1 MQSSPLLEFRDIGF
15 TRNDWPLFERL
26 SGGVGPGEALQVSG
40 ANGSGKTTLL
50 RILVTLL
57 SPSIGRLFWCEQEI
71 RGHSPD
77 YLANLVFIGHQPG
90 MKLALSPRENLAWL
104 TRVQS
109 CRPMAVDAA
118 LERMGLNGYAD
129 VPCATLSAGQLRRV
143 ALARLCLSGARLW
156 VLDEPLTALDA
167 EGTALVETLFAQHL
181 NGGGALVV
189 SSHQELNL
197 PGLRQLA
204 LGDSTRGGDA
214 ARG

>member
-1 MQSSPLLEFRDIGF
+1 MHSSPLLEFRDISF
-15 TRNDWPLFERL
+15 ARNDWPLFERL
-26 SGGVGPGEALQVSG
+26 SGTVGAGEVLQITG

-57 SPSIGRLFWCEQEI
+57 SPSLGRLFWREQEI

-104 TRVQS
+104 TRIQS
-109 CRPMAVDAA
+109 CKPMAVDTA
-118 LERMGLNGYAD
+118 LERMGLGNYAD

-143 ALARLCLSGARLW
+143 ALARLCLSTARLW
-156 VLDEPLTALDA
+156 VLDEPFTAIDSD
-167 EGTALVETLFAQHL
+167 GTAMVETLFADHL
-181 NGGGALVV
+181 HNGGALVV
-189 SSHQELNL
+189 SSHQALKL

-204 LGDSTRGGDA
+204 LGESVRGSDS